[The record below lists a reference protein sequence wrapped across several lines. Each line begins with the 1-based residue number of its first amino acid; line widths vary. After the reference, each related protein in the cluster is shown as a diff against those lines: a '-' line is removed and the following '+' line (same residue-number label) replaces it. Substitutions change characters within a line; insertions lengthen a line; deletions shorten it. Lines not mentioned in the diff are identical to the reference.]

1 MVFQFFPV
9 RTQPCSWLLHHVYFI
24 REIRGSWSCL
34 RKLHC
39 VISCWFVAQ
48 NAAAVS
54 TSEWQRAS
62 CWALARSEPPLVRKL
77 RRHKKLKI
85 QAFYTCHQ
93 FLFLLL
99 LFFDDQQRHWR
110 RAVPS
115 PLLLTQRS
123 VENLKWMENDRF
135 VILRVLCKKRFV
147 RRMWLLC
154 LKQYLLQE
162 SDFCYYSKNGLQ
174 SSAG

>member
-1 MVFQFFPV
+1 MVSQFFPV

-24 REIRGSWSCL
+24 RKIRGSWSCL
-34 RKLHC
+34 RKLRC
-39 VISCWFVAQ
+39 IISCWFVAR

-93 FLFLLL
+93 FLFLFCFSMISEDIEKGLCHHHCFWHKEVLKTWNGWKMTVLSYWEFCVKRDLL
-99 LFFDDQQRHWR
+99 G
-110 RAVPS
+110 
-115 PLLLTQRS
+115 
-123 VENLKWMENDRF
+123 E
-135 VILRVLCKKRFV
+135 C
-147 RRMWLLC
+147 
-154 LKQYLLQE
+154 
-162 SDFCYYSKNGLQ
+162 DFTV
-174 SSAG
+174 

>member
-1 MVFQFFPV
+1 MVSQFFPV

-24 REIRGSWSCL
+24 RKIRGSWSCL

-39 VISCWFVAQ
+39 IISCWFVAR

-77 RRHKKLKI
+77 RRHKKTKDSSILHLPSI
-85 QAFYTCHQ
+85 FVSV
-93 FLFLLL
+93 
-99 LFFDDQQRHWR
+99 LFFDDQRRHWK

-147 RRMWLLC
+147 RRMWLHC

-162 SDFCYYSKNGLQ
+162 SNFC
-174 SSAG
+174 